1 MRPWLTTSDLANRW
15 KTSERHVERKRVD
28 GTGPRYARF
37 GEDKAVRYP
46 PEEVEAW
53 EAAQLVSSTSEEV
66 AAGRRSHK
74 VTEPKLAKPLRSGEK
89 PKLPRPVRKP
99 KAQIE
104 PRVE

>member
-1 MRPWLTTSDLANRW
+1 MPIALRRVRVANRGHAMRPWLTTRQLADRW
-15 KTSERHVERKRVD
+15 QTSERTVERKRLA
-28 GTGPRYARF
+28 GTGPRYVRV
-37 GEDKAVRYP
+37 GEEKAVRYP

-74 VTEPKLAKPLRSGEK
+74 IRT
-89 PKLPRPVRKP
+89 
-99 KAQIE
+99 QIE

>member
-15 KTSERHVERKRVD
+15 KTSERHVERKRRD
-28 GTGPRYARF
+28 GTGPRYARM

-74 VTEPKLAKPLRSGEK
+74 VKSVEAQHDGEPKELTT
-89 PKLPRPVRKP
+89 
-99 KAQIE
+99 
-104 PRVE
+104 